1 LPLGDLGL
9 EFILGIGAALF
20 AANAW
25 VLLRPVIARRR
36 GNSGKRVPRP
46 TSTTRVVMYML
57 VGGIMTVWALVTLA
71 ARR

>member
-1 LPLGDLGL
+1 MPLGDLGL

-25 VLLRPVIARRR
+25 VLLRPVIARHR
-36 GNSGKRVPRP
+36 GEPGKGVPRP
-46 TSTTRVVMYML
+46 TSTTRVVVYMI
-57 VGGIMTVWALVTLA
+57 VGGILAVWALATLV